1 MRIEGSVDLVPREE
15 VDAYFHSRPRTS
27 QLGAWA
33 SPQSQVIE
41 SREVLEE
48 AFGRLEDSSFPRGC
62 PRATTL
68 GRVCGR
74 PDAIEFWQGR
84 SSRLHDRLRY
94 TDKGWSQRDGIGCH
108 GSVGVGHRLAP

>member
-1 MRIEGSVDLVPREE
+1 MNSSVKFASKGSVDLVPREE
-15 VDAYFHSRPRTS
+15 VDAYFLSRPRTS

-48 AFGRLEDSSFPRGC
+48 SFGRLETVHSRGDV
-62 PRATTL
+62 PVPPHW
-68 GRVCGR
+68 GGYIVR

-84 SSRLHDRLRY
+84 SSRLHDRLRCPFRWFMA
-94 TDKGWSQRDGIGCH
+94 GAIVW
-108 GSVGVGHRLAP
+108 RLRISI